1 MSSWLALPRLAS
13 SWLALPWLA
22 LLWLPLGCDRA
33 APAPS
38 EGDVRLVSLTPAVTE
53 TLLAIG
59 VREQLVGV
67 STYCELPT
75 GEPARPRLGT
85 ALTPELEAIV
95 RARPTHILSER
106 HVGARSEGL
115 ARVAPLTEL
124 PWLTL
129 QDIAASTRTLGRIA
143 GHPRE
148 AEALAQRYERELA
161 PAPEREGPRTLLVL
175 GGPPTPTLSEVWF
188 VKRGSIHGALID
200 ALGARHAVLRDVA
213 GVPRL
218 SVDEVIRIDPEV
230 IVILVLPGPGAAQ
243 AARGAWERL
252 TPLTALG
259 AGRLHV
265 LEAREA
271 FSNGPSILELK
282 PKLRALLSAPQAP
295 SGEQGD

>member
-1 MSSWLALPRLAS
+1 M
-13 SWLALPWLA
+13 
-22 LLWLPLGCDRA
+22 
-33 APAPS
+33 
-38 EGDVRLVSLTPAVTE
+38 SLTPAITE

-59 VREQLVGV
+59 VHEELIGV
-67 STYCELPT
+67 STYCELKA
-75 GEPARPRLGT
+75 GEPARQRLGT

-95 RARPTHILSER
+95 RARPTRILTER
-106 HVGARSEGL
+106 HVGTRSEGL

-129 QDIAASTRTLGRIA
+129 EDIAASTRALGQLA
-143 GHPRE
+143 GHPE
-148 AEALAQRYERELA
+148 AAEALARRYERELA
-161 PAPEREGPRTLLVL
+161 PADSRTGPRTLLVL

-188 VKRGSIHGALID
+188 VKRGSVHGALID
-200 ALGARHAVLRDVA
+200 ALGARHAVTRDVT

-218 SVDEVIRIDPEV
+218 SVDEVLRIDPEV

-271 FSNGPSILELK
+271 FSSGPSVLELK
-282 PKLRALLSAPQAP
+282 PKLRALLTAPRAP